1 MTRSTHHARTLAAL
15 ATLALALP
23 GAAHGADLDGS
34 GYYPNHKPI
43 RGDYPGTYTRTTAAP
58 PAQPDDGFEWRAAG
72 AGAAAMLGGVL
83 LSTALRV
90 ARLRAKGRSHPA
102 PVAPQLPDH

>member
-1 MTRSTHHARTLAAL
+1 MTKSTQHGRALAAL

-43 RGDYPGTYTRTTAAP
+43 RGDYPGTYTRITAAP
-58 PAQPDDGFEWRAAG
+58 PAQPDNSFEWSAAG
-72 AGAAAMLGGVL
+72 AGAAATLGAVL
-83 LSTALRV
+83 LSTALLS
-90 ARLRAKGRSHPA
+90 ARLRAKGRSLA
-102 PVAPQLPDH
+102 TPVAPQLPHH

>member
-1 MTRSTHHARTLAAL
+1 MTRSTHHGRALAAL

-23 GAAHGADLDGS
+23 GADLDGS

-43 RGDYPGTYTRTTAAP
+43 RGDYPGTYTRITAVP
-58 PAQPDDGFEWRAAG
+58 PAQPDNGFEWSAAG
-72 AGAAAMLGGVL
+72 AGAAAMLGAVL
-83 LSTALRV
+83 LSTALRG
-90 ARLRAKGRSHPA
+90 ARLRAKGRSLAA